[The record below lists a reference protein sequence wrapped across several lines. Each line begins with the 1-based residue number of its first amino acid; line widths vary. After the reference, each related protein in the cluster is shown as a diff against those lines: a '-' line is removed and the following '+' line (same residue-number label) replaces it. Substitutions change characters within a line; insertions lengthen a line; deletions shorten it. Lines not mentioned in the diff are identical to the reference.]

1 MNSITVLLSAKS
13 ANLVGCQVIKA
24 ARMLFACSITP
35 SLTLVGI
42 VIDNIALR
50 SKEHQ
55 YIPRITP
62 HLQVYLP
69 KVKPSI
75 FQRTTPDKN
84 MLLKNVAHSIIGGLC
99 NIFTV
104 LHKSVYGQT
113 PYSQETKSHKPN
125 LFQFHTNVADNILVE
140 RDDVEDMYLS
150 IMRCI
155 NAMSITTGDTE
166 HVFQTI
172 IQLSPSKLRT
182 TKFTY
187 DSRLQ
192 PSLEFFNQG

>member
-1 MNSITVLLSAKS
+1 MNSITILLSAKS
-13 ANLVGCQVIKA
+13 ANLVGCQIIKA

-35 SLTLVGI
+35 SLTLVSI
-42 VIDNIALR
+42 VTDNIALR
-50 SKEHQ
+50 SKDHQ

-75 FQRTTPDKN
+75 VQRITPDKN

-99 NIFTV
+99 NTFTV

-125 LFQFHTNVADNILVE
+125 LFQFHTDNILVK
-140 RDDVEDMYLS
+140 RDDIEAMYFS
-150 IMRCI
+150 IMSCI

-172 IQLSPSKLRT
+172 IQLSPLKIKDNKIHL
-182 TKFTY
+182 
-187 DSRLQ
+187 
-192 PSLEFFNQG
+192 

>member
-35 SLTLVGI
+35 SLTLVSI

-104 LHKSVYGQT
+104 LHKSIYGQT

-125 LFQFHTNVADNILVE
+125 LFQFHADNILVK
-140 RDDVEDMYLS
+140 RDDIALMHLS
-150 IMRCI
+150 IMSCI

-166 HVFQTI
+166 HVFQTV
-172 IQLSPSKLRT
+172 IQLSPSKIKDNKIHL
-182 TKFTY
+182 
-187 DSRLQ
+187 
-192 PSLEFFNQG
+192 